1 MTLRSVANISQAPNA
16 GTPPLSSSFALTQTE
31 QWGVSSSN
39 PTMSMIY
46 ILYFITYT
54 VHSDLESRLAIQI
67 QVDVLIYVHIHNQ
80 TLASSCANIHELSR
94 SKSSLAGIGG
104 NPLQW
109 HAMDLNLTAWW
120 NYIQHLCCQLNT
132 FRIVSQSKFYIFS
145 PSAKGVDYITWLRL
159 STGLQSEGTSKSH
172 FSASWRCYRNLTA
185 LWYDTDPF
193 KKDQKS
199 IYKKQL
205 KTA

>member
-31 QWGVSSSN
+31 QWGMSSSN

-54 VHSDLESRLAIQI
+54 VHSDLESHLAIQI
-67 QVDVLIYVHIHNQ
+67 QVDVFIHIHIQ
-80 TLASSCANIHELSR
+80 TLASSSANIHELSR
-94 SKSSLAGIGG
+94 SKSSLAEIGG

-120 NYIQHLCCQLNT
+120 NYIQHLCFQLNT
-132 FRIVSQSKFYIFS
+132 FRIVSRSKLYTFT
-145 PSAKGVDYITWLRL
+145 PSAKRVAYITWL
-159 STGLQSEGTSKSH
+159 GCQQV
-172 FSASWRCYRNLTA
+172 CNLRELPSLTFLYHGDA
-185 LWYDTDPF
+185 IGISQHYDMTPIHSR
-193 KKDQKS
+193 KIKRV
-199 IYKKQL
+199 Y
-205 KTA
+205 TTNN